1 MNKYEEIMKNT
12 DAVLFD
18 MDGTLI
24 DSMWVWATVDEEF
37 YERYGLT
44 EPDDFYEQME
54 GKSFTEVA
62 KLYLDAFPEIPFTL
76 EELQQEWTRMAYE
89 KYTTEVPLK
98 EGVRE
103 FITSLKERNVKLGIG
118 TSNGRE
124 LVDATL
130 QALDIE
136 QYFDSVHTS
145 CEVETGKPSP
155 DIYLLVA
162 EDLGVDPSRCLVFED
177 VPNGILAGRTQA
189 CAPVQFMIN
198 IPVIRKI
205 RKKKW
210 PIIILIVTWNLG
222 VQSSYGTGIF
232 TDL

>member
-1 MNKYEEIMKNT
+1 
-12 DAVLFD
+12 
-18 MDGTLI
+18 
-24 DSMWVWATVDEEF
+24 
-37 YERYGLT
+37 
-44 EPDDFYEQME
+44 
-54 GKSFTEVA
+54 
-62 KLYLDAFPEIPFTL
+62 
-76 EELQQEWTRMAYE
+76 MAYE

-98 EGVRE
+98 EGARE
-103 FITSLKERNVKLGIG
+103 FITSLKERKVKLGIG

-177 VPNGILAGRTQA
+177 VPNGILAGKNAGMRT
-189 CAPVQFMIN
+189 CAVYDQYS
-198 IPVIRKI
+198 RDQED
-205 RKKKW
+205 KKKEMADYY
-210 PIIILIVTWNLG
+210 IDSYMELG
-222 VQSSYGTGIF
+222 SAE
-232 TDL
+232 

>member
-24 DSMWVWATVDEEF
+24 DSMWVWAAVDEEF

-136 QYFDSVHTS
+136 QYFDSVHTRIPFGTS
-145 CEVETGKPSP
+145 SNTRH
-155 DIYLLVA
+155 
-162 EDLGVDPSRCLVFED
+162 LGVDPSRCLVFED
-177 VPNGILAGRTQA
+177 VPNGILAGKNAGMRT
-189 CAPVQFMIN
+189 CAVYDQYS
-198 IPVIRKI
+198 RDQED
-205 RKKKW
+205 KKKEMADYY
-210 PIIILIVTWNLG
+210 IDSYMELG
-222 VQSSYGTGIF
+222 SAE
-232 TDL
+232 

>member
-1 MNKYEEIMKNT
+1 MNKYDEMMENV
-12 DAVLFD
+12 DAILFD

-24 DSMWVWATVDEEF
+24 DSMWVWAAVDEEF
-37 YERYGLT
+37 YDRYDLV

-62 KLYLDAFPEIPFTL
+62 QLYLDAFPGIPYTL

-89 KYTTEVPLK
+89 KYTKEVPLK
-98 EGVRE
+98 EGVQE
-103 FITSLKERNVKLGIG
+103 FLVRLKEEGKKIGIG

-130 QALDIE
+130 RALDIE

-145 CEVETGKPSP
+145 CEVKTGKPAP

-162 EDLGVDPSRCLVFED
+162 EDLGVSPEKCLVFED
-177 VPNGILAGRTQA
+177 VPNGILAGRTA
-189 CAPVQFMIN
+189 GMKTCAVYDRFSRDQEE
-198 IPVIRKI
+198 
-205 RKKKW
+205 KKRELADYY
-210 PIIILIVTWNLG
+210 ID
-222 VQSSYGTGIF
+222 SYQE
-232 TDL
+232 LRSAE

>member
-1 MNKYEEIMKNT
+1 MNKYEEIMKDT

-24 DSMWVWATVDEEF
+24 DSMWVWAAVDEEF

-76 EELQQEWTRMAYE
+76 EELQQEWTRMAYK

-103 FITSLKERNVKLGIG
+103 FITSLKERNVKLGI
-118 TSNGRE
+118 
-124 LVDATL
+124 
-130 QALDIE
+130 
-136 QYFDSVHTS
+136 
-145 CEVETGKPSP
+145 
-155 DIYLLVA
+155 
-162 EDLGVDPSRCLVFED
+162 
-177 VPNGILAGRTQA
+177 A
-189 CAPVQFMIN
+189 C
-198 IPVIRKI
+198 
-205 RKKKW
+205 
-210 PIIILIVTWNLG
+210 
-222 VQSSYGTGIF
+222 
-232 TDL
+232 

>member
-1 MNKYEEIMKNT
+1 MNKCEEIMKDIN
-12 DAVLFD
+12 AVLFD

-37 YERYGLT
+37 YERYGLM

-62 KLYLDAFPEIPFTL
+62 KLYLEAFPEIPFTL

-89 KYTTEVPLK
+89 KYTTEVSLK
-98 EGVRE
+98 EGVKE
-103 FITSLKERNVKLGIG
+103 FIIELKERGMKLGIG

-145 CEVETGKPSP
+145 CEVKTGKPSP

-162 EDLGVDPSRCLVFED
+162 EDLGIEPARCLVFED
-177 VPNGILAGRTQA
+177 VPNGILAGKNAGMRT
-189 CAPVQFMIN
+189 CAVYDKSSLDQEE
-198 IPVIRKI
+198 
-205 RKKKW
+205 RKKEMADYY
-210 PIIILIVTWNLG
+210 ID
-222 VQSSYGTGIF
+222 SYIE
-232 TDL
+232 LWSAKK

>member
-24 DSMWVWATVDEEF
+24 DSMWVWATVDKEF

-145 CEVETGKPSP
+145 CGSGEQENHRRTSTCWWQRIWVWIRQ
-155 DIYLLVA
+155 DA
-162 EDLGVDPSRCLVFED
+162 WCLRMCRTEF
-177 VPNGILAGRTQA
+177 LQGRTQA
-189 CAPVQFMIN
+189 CAPVQLYDQYSRDQEDKEKRN
-198 IPVIRKI
+198 GR
-205 RKKKW
+205 
-210 PIIILIVTWNLG
+210 LL
-222 VQSSYGTGIF
+222 Y
-232 TDL
+232 

>member
-24 DSMWVWATVDEEF
+24 DSMWVWDTVDKEF

-177 VPNGILAGRTQA
+177 VPNGILAGKNAGMRT
-189 CAPVQFMIN
+189 CAVYDQYS
-198 IPVIRKI
+198 RDQED
-205 RKKKW
+205 KKKEMADYY
-210 PIIILIVTWNLG
+210 IDSYMELG
-222 VQSSYGTGIF
+222 SAE
-232 TDL
+232 

>member
-24 DSMWVWATVDEEF
+24 DSMWVWAAVDEEF

-136 QYFDSVHTS
+136 QHFDSVHTS

-177 VPNGILAGRTQA
+177 VPNGILAGKNAGMRT
-189 CAPVQFMIN
+189 CAVYDQYS
-198 IPVIRKI
+198 RDQED
-205 RKKKW
+205 KKKEMADYY
-210 PIIILIVTWNLG
+210 IDSYMELG
-222 VQSSYGTGIF
+222 SAE
-232 TDL
+232 